1 MCTKK
6 EPMANYGLIGRNI
19 AYSFSKKF
27 FTQKF
32 KEEKLPHSYH
42 NFDIETLD
50 VFKKIIQQDTTIK
63 GLNVTIPYKEKI
75 IPYLDT
81 LDSQARII
89 GAVNTIKVLEDG
101 TLKGYNTDHYGFS
114 KALSNYPAVLNKT
127 ALILGNG
134 GASKAIKYALDDVG
148 YSHTTVSRNETKDT
162 ITYQQVTK
170 QVIENNTLIV
180 NTTPLGVA
188 PDVLKSPEI
197 PYSYIT
203 KEHFLF
209 DLVYNPQKT
218 TFLKHGLAKGAT
230 IANGSKML
238 EYQAQKA
245 WSIWNS

>member
-1 MCTKK
+1 
-6 EPMANYGLIGRNI
+6 MANYGLIGKNI

-27 FTQKF
+27 FNEKF
-32 KEEKLPHSYH
+32 KKEKLTHSYQ
-42 NFDIETLD
+42 NFDIDTIEL
-50 VFKKIIQQDTTIK
+50 FEKIIKENTGIK

-81 LDSQARII
+81 LDNQARII

-101 TLKGYNTDHYGFS
+101 SLKGYNTDHYGFS
-114 KALSNYPAVLNKT
+114 KALSSYPAITNKT

-134 GASKAIKYALDDVG
+134 GASKAIRYALDTLG
-148 YSHTTVSRNETKDT
+148 YACTTVSRNKTQDT
-162 ITYQQVTK
+162 ISYKQVTK
-170 QVIENNTLIV
+170 QVLEDHLLIV

-188 PDVLKSPEI
+188 PDVLKCPEI
-197 PYSYIT
+197 PYRHLT

-209 DLVYNPQKT
+209 DLIYNPQKT
-218 TFLKHGLAKGAT
+218 AFLKHGLAKGAK

-238 EYQAQKA
+238 EYQAQEA

>member
-1 MCTKK
+1 M
-6 EPMANYGLIGRNI
+6 
-19 AYSFSKKF
+19 
-27 FTQKF
+27 
-32 KEEKLPHSYH
+32 
-42 NFDIETLD
+42 
-50 VFKKIIQQDTTIK
+50 
-63 GLNVTIPYKEKI
+63 
-75 IPYLDT
+75 
-81 LDSQARII
+81 
-89 GAVNTIKVLEDG
+89 
-101 TLKGYNTDHYGFS
+101 
-114 KALSNYPAVLNKT
+114 
-127 ALILGNG
+127 
-134 GASKAIKYALDDVG
+134 
-148 YSHTTVSRNETKDT
+148 
-162 ITYQQVTK
+162 TK

>member
-1 MCTKK
+1 M
-6 EPMANYGLIGRNI
+6 
-19 AYSFSKKF
+19 
-27 FTQKF
+27 
-32 KEEKLPHSYH
+32 
-42 NFDIETLD
+42 
-50 VFKKIIQQDTTIK
+50 
-63 GLNVTIPYKEKI
+63 
-75 IPYLDT
+75 
-81 LDSQARII
+81 
-89 GAVNTIKVLEDG
+89 
-101 TLKGYNTDHYGFS
+101 
-114 KALSNYPAVLNKT
+114 
-127 ALILGNG
+127 
-134 GASKAIKYALDDVG
+134 
-148 YSHTTVSRNETKDT
+148 SRNETKDT

-170 QVIENNTLIV
+170 QVIENHTLIV

-197 PYSYIT
+197 PYSFIT